1 MTKNYTVLQEGAK
14 ECGSACLLS
23 IIKYY
28 GGNISKERLLEL
40 TNTTKEGTTFYDLS
54 NAGKEIGLTSK
65 GYKVDNIEKLSDFS
79 LPFISQI
86 IINNYYHFVV
96 VYKIKSNK
104 IIIMD
109 PAKGMVTISL
119 NEFNKLFTGNI
130 LLLEP
135 YKKLPIYSENNYLL
149 NVIANTI
156 KSNKKIIIKL
166 ILLTLIVTIFTCIY
180 SYHFKIIIDKI
191 IYTNKLNLIIIL
203 TIFIFILF
211 IKEVSEF
218 LRNNLLLYLNQKID
232 LSIITTTI
240 NKIISLPYSYYKN
253 KPTGEVISR
262 INDLFYIKNVVSKI
276 IVTIFLDSTLSLITL
291 IILFTINKEMTYL
304 LIILTIIYLLIFF
317 SYKKSIKVYTDTI
330 QESSAKVNSFL
341 TETISSYETIKG
353 LNLECNFTKKINHKY
368 LNYIND
374 NLSLSRLSISEDFL
388 KNIVGSIITLFI
400 TYLGS
405 KYIMDKSLSIGSLI
419 TYNTLLSYFI
429 NPINQVFDFYQ
440 ELFYAKNSLKRINTI
455 LNFKYDKLDKQSNLN
470 IYGAIRI
477 NNLFFSYNQK
487 HQVFSDLSLEI
498 EKGEKVL
505 ILGPSGSGKSS
516 LLKILFKYYS
526 VPRDKVYLNNYDIS
540 DLNLKDIRTA
550 FTYLSQN
557 ELLYTDTIK
566 NNIILSRNISEEE
579 FLKVCKITCVDEIIK
594 DNLLSYDYPLEENG
608 VNLSGGQRQRIILAR
623 ALLKESF
630 YILIDE
636 GLNEIDINLERKIL
650 KNIFNY
656 YQQKTIII
664 VSHRLDNMDLY
675 TKVINLKERNS

>member
-40 TNTTKEGTTFYDLS
+40 TNTTKEGTTFYDLAT
-54 NAGKEIGLTSK
+54 AGKEIGLTSK

-109 PAKGMVTISL
+109 PAKGMVTLSL

-135 YKKLPIYSENNYLL
+135 YKKLPTYSENNYLL

-180 SYHFKIIIDKI
+180 GYHFKIIIDKV

-232 LSIITTTI
+232 LSVITTTI

-276 IVTIFLDSTLSLITL
+276 IVTIFLDSILSLVTL

-304 LIILTIIYLLIFF
+304 LILLTIIYLLIFF

-341 TETISSYETIKG
+341 TEAISSYETIKG

-368 LNYIND
+368 LNYIDD
-374 NLSLSRLSISEDFL
+374 NLSLSKLSISEDFI
-388 KNIVGSIITLFI
+388 KNIIGSIITLFI

-455 LNFKYDKLDKQSNLN
+455 LNFKYDKLDKQSDLN
-470 IYGAIRI
+470 IYGNIRI

-487 HQVFSDLSLEI
+487 HQVFNDLSLEI

-540 DLNLKDIRTA
+540 DLTLKDIRTT

-650 KNIFNY
+650 KNIFDY

-675 TKVINLKERNS
+675 TKVIDLKERNS